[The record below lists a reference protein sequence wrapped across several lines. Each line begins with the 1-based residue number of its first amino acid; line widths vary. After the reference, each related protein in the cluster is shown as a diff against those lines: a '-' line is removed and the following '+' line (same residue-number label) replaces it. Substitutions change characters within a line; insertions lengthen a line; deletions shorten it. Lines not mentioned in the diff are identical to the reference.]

1 MEQKNKM
8 VIYQVFPRWFGN
20 LRPSPVMNG
29 SLAENGVGKFSAF
42 TPLALSKIKE
52 LGITHVWY
60 TGVIEH
66 ATKTDYTLFGIRK
79 DHSAVVKGKAG
90 SPYAIKDYYDIDPD
104 LADNIQNRM
113 SEFEDLVERTHKAG
127 MKVIIDFVPNH
138 VARQYFSDARESF
151 VEDLGQTDN
160 VSKAFDVNNNFYYLP
175 GQTLTLRFDPQRE
188 EDFAYSEFPAKVTGN
203 NHFDAYPSQNDWYET
218 VKLNYGVDYMHGGVC
233 HFNAIPD
240 TWKKMLDILSF
251 WADKGVDGFRCDMAE
266 MVPVEFWS
274 WVIPQVKKVRDVI
287 FIAEVYNP
295 DEYRNY
301 IYTGHFDY
309 LYDKVGLY
317 DTVRAVMC
325 GQAPASNI
333 SHCWQSLEG
342 IQKNMLNFLE
352 NHDEQRI
359 ASDFFAGDARPGIPG
374 MIVSAAMNTN
384 PVMIYS
390 GQELGERGMDAE
402 GFSGR
407 DGRTTIF
414 DYWSVES
421 LRNWN
426 NNGLFDG
433 AKSTPAE
440 RSLREMY
447 AKLLN
452 VVRSEPVI
460 VEGAFYD
467 LMYANSDNPYF
478 NPNRQYAFLRK
489 WKNEVLLVVVNF
501 DRADQCVW
509 VNIPVE
515 AFKALDFEDNK
526 PAELTDLLTGETTI
540 STLTDAY
547 PYQVKLPAYS
557 GKMLKFSFLH
567 KKALF

>member
-1 MEQKNKM
+1 MNAMEQKNKM

-52 LGITHVWY
+52 LGVTHVWY

-66 ATKTDYTLFGIRK
+66 ATKTDYTMFGIRK

-113 SEFEDLVERTHKAG
+113 SEFEDLVKRTHEAG

-138 VARQYFSDARESF
+138 VARQYFSDAREPF

-218 VKLNYGVDYMHGGVC
+218 VKLNYGVDYMHGGAC
-233 HFNAIPD
+233 HFNTIPN
-240 TWKKMLDILSF
+240 TWEKMLEILLF

-266 MVPVEFWS
+266 MVPVEFWN

-342 IQKNMLNFLE
+342 IQKKMLNFLE
-352 NHDEQRI
+352 NHDEQRV

-433 AKSTPAE
+433 AKLTPAE

-467 LMYANSDNPYF
+467 LMYANSGNPYF

-567 KKALF
+567 K

>member
-1 MEQKNKM
+1 MNAMEQKNKM

-52 LGITHVWY
+52 LGVTHVWY

-66 ATKTDYTLFGIRK
+66 ATKTDYTMFGIRK

-113 SEFEDLVERTHKAG
+113 SEFEDLVKRTHEAG

-138 VARQYFSDARESF
+138 VARQYFSDAREPF

-218 VKLNYGVDYMHGGVC
+218 VKLNYGVDYMHGGAC
-233 HFNAIPD
+233 HFNTIPN
-240 TWKKMLDILSF
+240 TWEKMLEILLF

-266 MVPVEFWS
+266 MVPVEFWN

-287 FIAEVYNP
+287 FIAEVYNQ

-352 NHDEQRI
+352 NHDEQRV

-433 AKSTPAE
+433 AKLTPAE

-467 LMYANSDNPYF
+467 LMYANSGNPYF

-567 KKALF
+567 K

>member
-1 MEQKNKM
+1 MNAMEQKNKM

-52 LGITHVWY
+52 LGVTHVWY

-66 ATKTDYTLFGIRK
+66 ATKTDYTMFGIRK

-113 SEFEDLVERTHKAG
+113 SEFEDLVKRTHEAG

-138 VARQYFSDARESF
+138 VARQYFSDAREPF

-218 VKLNYGVDYMHGGVC
+218 VKLNYGVDYMHGGAC
-233 HFNAIPD
+233 HFNTIPN
-240 TWKKMLDILSF
+240 TWEKMLEILLF

-266 MVPVEFWS
+266 MVPVEFWN

-352 NHDEQRI
+352 NHDEQRV
-359 ASDFFAGDARPGIPG
+359 ASDFFARDARPGIPG

-433 AKSTPAE
+433 AKLTPAE

-467 LMYANSDNPYF
+467 LMYANSGNPYF

-567 KKALF
+567 K

>member
-1 MEQKNKM
+1 MNAMEQKNKM

-52 LGITHVWY
+52 LGVTHVWY

-66 ATKTDYTLFGIRK
+66 ATKTDYTMFGIRK

-113 SEFEDLVERTHKAG
+113 SEFEDLVKRTHEAG

-138 VARQYFSDARESF
+138 VARQYFSDARGPF

-218 VKLNYGVDYMHGGVC
+218 VKLNYGVDYMHGGAC
-233 HFNAIPD
+233 HFNTIPN
-240 TWKKMLDILSF
+240 TWEKMLEILLF

-266 MVPVEFWS
+266 MVPVEFWN

-352 NHDEQRI
+352 NHDEQRV

-426 NNGLFDG
+426 NNGHFDG
-433 AKSTPAE
+433 AKLTPAE

-467 LMYANSDNPYF
+467 LMYANSGNPYF

-567 KKALF
+567 K

>member
-1 MEQKNKM
+1 MNAMEQKNKM

-29 SLAENGVGKFSAF
+29 SLSENGVGKFSAF

-52 LGITHVWY
+52 LGVTHVWY

-66 ATKTDYTLFGIRK
+66 ATKTDYTMFGIRK

-113 SEFEDLVERTHKAG
+113 SEFEDLVKRTHEAG

-138 VARQYFSDARESF
+138 VARQYFSDAREPF

-218 VKLNYGVDYMHGGVC
+218 VKLNYGVDYMHGGAC
-233 HFNAIPD
+233 HFNTIPN
-240 TWKKMLDILSF
+240 TWEKMLEILLF

-266 MVPVEFWS
+266 MVPVEFWN

-352 NHDEQRI
+352 NHDEQRV

-433 AKSTPAE
+433 AKLTPAE

-467 LMYANSDNPYF
+467 LMYANSGNPYF

-567 KKALF
+567 K

>member
-1 MEQKNKM
+1 MNAMEQKNKM

-52 LGITHVWY
+52 LGVTHVWY

-66 ATKTDYTLFGIRK
+66 ATKTDYTMFGIRK

-113 SEFEDLVERTHKAG
+113 SEFEDLVKRTHEAG

-138 VARQYFSDARESF
+138 VARQYFSDAREPF

-218 VKLNYGVDYMHGGVC
+218 VKLNYGVAYMHGGAC
-233 HFNAIPD
+233 HFNTIPN
-240 TWKKMLDILSF
+240 TWEKMLEILLF

-266 MVPVEFWS
+266 MVPVEFWN

-352 NHDEQRI
+352 NHDEQRV

-433 AKSTPAE
+433 AKLTPAE

-467 LMYANSDNPYF
+467 LMYANSGNPYF

-567 KKALF
+567 K

>member
-1 MEQKNKM
+1 MNAMEQKNKM

-52 LGITHVWY
+52 LGVTHVWY

-66 ATKTDYTLFGIRK
+66 ATKTDYTMFGIRK

-90 SPYAIKDYYDIDPD
+90 SPYAIKDCYDIDPD

-113 SEFEDLVERTHKAG
+113 SEFEDLVKRTHEAG

-138 VARQYFSDARESF
+138 VARQYFSDAREPF

-218 VKLNYGVDYMHGGVC
+218 VKLNYGVDYMHGGAC
-233 HFNAIPD
+233 HFNTIPN
-240 TWKKMLDILSF
+240 TWEKMLEILLF

-266 MVPVEFWS
+266 MVPVEFWN

-352 NHDEQRI
+352 NHDEQRV

-433 AKSTPAE
+433 AKLTPAE

-467 LMYANSDNPYF
+467 LMYANSGNPYF

-567 KKALF
+567 K

>member
-1 MEQKNKM
+1 MNAMEQKNKM

-113 SEFEDLVERTHKAG
+113 SEFEDLLKRTHEAG

-138 VARQYFSDARESF
+138 VARQYFSDAREPF

-218 VKLNYGVDYMHGGVC
+218 VKLNYGVDYMHGGGC
-233 HFNAIPD
+233 HFNIIPN
-240 TWKKMLDILSF
+240 TWEKMLEILLF

-266 MVPVEFWS
+266 MVPVEFWN
-274 WVIPQVKKVRDVI
+274 WVIPQVKKEHDVI

-325 GQAPASNI
+325 GQAPASSI

-352 NHDEQRI
+352 NHDEQRV

-414 DYWSVES
+414 DYWSIES

-426 NNGLFDG
+426 NNGHFDG
-433 AKSTPAE
+433 AKLTPAE

-467 LMYANSDNPYF
+467 LMYANSGNPYF

-567 KKALF
+567 K

>member
-1 MEQKNKM
+1 MNAMEQKNKM

-52 LGITHVWY
+52 LGVTHVWY

-66 ATKTDYTLFGIRK
+66 ATKTDYTMFGIRK
-79 DHSAVVKGKAG
+79 DHSAVVKVKAG

-113 SEFEDLVERTHKAG
+113 SEFEDLVKRTHEAG

-138 VARQYFSDARESF
+138 VARQYFSDAREPF

-218 VKLNYGVDYMHGGVC
+218 VKLNYGVDYMHGGAC
-233 HFNAIPD
+233 HFNTIPN
-240 TWKKMLDILSF
+240 TWEKMLEILLF

-266 MVPVEFWS
+266 MVPVEFWN

-352 NHDEQRI
+352 NHDEQRV

-433 AKSTPAE
+433 AKLTPAE

-467 LMYANSDNPYF
+467 LMYANSGNPYF

-567 KKALF
+567 K

>member
-1 MEQKNKM
+1 
-8 VIYQVFPRWFGN
+8 
-20 LRPSPVMNG
+20 
-29 SLAENGVGKFSAF
+29 
-42 TPLALSKIKE
+42 
-52 LGITHVWY
+52 
-60 TGVIEH
+60 
-66 ATKTDYTLFGIRK
+66 
-79 DHSAVVKGKAG
+79 
-90 SPYAIKDYYDIDPD
+90 
-104 LADNIQNRM
+104 
-113 SEFEDLVERTHKAG
+113 
-127 MKVIIDFVPNH
+127 
-138 VARQYFSDARESF
+138 
-151 VEDLGQTDN
+151 
-160 VSKAFDVNNNFYYLP
+160 
-175 GQTLTLRFDPQRE
+175 
-188 EDFAYSEFPAKVTGN
+188 
-203 NHFDAYPSQNDWYET
+203 
-218 VKLNYGVDYMHGGVC
+218 
-233 HFNAIPD
+233 
-240 TWKKMLDILSF
+240 
-251 WADKGVDGFRCDMAE
+251 
-266 MVPVEFWS
+266 
-274 WVIPQVKKVRDVI
+274 
-287 FIAEVYNP
+287 
-295 DEYRNY
+295 
-301 IYTGHFDY
+301 
-309 LYDKVGLY
+309 
-317 DTVRAVMC
+317 
-325 GQAPASNI
+325 
-333 SHCWQSLEG
+333 
-342 IQKNMLNFLE
+342 MLNFLE
-352 NHDEQRI
+352 NHDEQRV

-433 AKSTPAE
+433 AKLTPAE

-467 LMYANSDNPYF
+467 LMYANSGNPYF

-557 GKMLKFSFLH
+557 GKMLKFSFSINKSFLE
-567 KKALF
+567 KFRCAV

>member
-1 MEQKNKM
+1 MNAMEQKNKM

-52 LGITHVWY
+52 LGGTHVWY

-66 ATKTDYTLFGIRK
+66 ATKTDYTMFGIRK

-113 SEFEDLVERTHKAG
+113 SEFEDLVKRTHEAG

-138 VARQYFSDARESF
+138 VARQYFSDAREPF

-218 VKLNYGVDYMHGGVC
+218 VKLNYGVDYMHGGAC
-233 HFNAIPD
+233 HFNTIPN
-240 TWKKMLDILSF
+240 TWEKMLEILLF

-266 MVPVEFWS
+266 MVPVEFWN

-352 NHDEQRI
+352 NHDEQRV

-433 AKSTPAE
+433 AKLTPAE

-467 LMYANSDNPYF
+467 LMYANSGNPYF

-567 KKALF
+567 K

>member
-1 MEQKNKM
+1 MNAMEQKNKM

-52 LGITHVWY
+52 LGVTHVWY

-66 ATKTDYTLFGIRK
+66 ATKTDYTMFGIRK
-79 DHSAVVKGKAG
+79 DHSAVVQGKAG

-113 SEFEDLVERTHKAG
+113 SEFEDLVKRTHEAG

-138 VARQYFSDARESF
+138 VARQYFSDAREPF

-218 VKLNYGVDYMHGGVC
+218 VKLNYGVDYMHGGAC
-233 HFNAIPD
+233 HFNTIPN
-240 TWKKMLDILSF
+240 TWEKMLEILLF

-266 MVPVEFWS
+266 MVPVEFWN

-352 NHDEQRI
+352 NHDEQRV

-433 AKSTPAE
+433 AKLTPAE

-467 LMYANSDNPYF
+467 LMYANSGNPYF

-567 KKALF
+567 K

>member
-1 MEQKNKM
+1 MNAMEQKNKM

-52 LGITHVWY
+52 LGVSHVWY

-66 ATKTDYTLFGIRK
+66 ATKTDYTMFGIRK
-79 DHSAVVKGKAG
+79 DHSAVVNGKAG

-113 SEFEDLVERTHKAG
+113 SEFEDLVKRTHEAG

-138 VARQYFSDARESF
+138 VARQYFSDAREPF

-218 VKLNYGVDYMHGGVC
+218 VKLNYGVDYMHGGAC
-233 HFNAIPD
+233 HFNTIPN
-240 TWKKMLDILSF
+240 TWEKMLEILLF

-266 MVPVEFWS
+266 MVPVEFWN

-352 NHDEQRI
+352 NHDEQRV

-433 AKSTPAE
+433 AKLTPAE

-467 LMYANSDNPYF
+467 LMYANSGNPYF

-567 KKALF
+567 K

>member
-1 MEQKNKM
+1 MNAMDQKNKM

-113 SEFEDLVERTHKAG
+113 SEFEDLLKRTHEAG

-138 VARQYFSDARESF
+138 VARQYFSDAREPF

-218 VKLNYGVDYMHGGVC
+218 VKLNYGVDYMHGGGG
-233 HFNAIPD
+233 HFNIIPN
-240 TWKKMLDILSF
+240 TWEKMLEILLF

-266 MVPVEFWS
+266 MVPVEFWN
-274 WVIPQVKKVRDVI
+274 WVIPLVKKEHDVI

-352 NHDEQRI
+352 NHDEQRV

-426 NNGLFDG
+426 NNGRFDG
-433 AKSTPAE
+433 AKLTPAE

-447 AKLLN
+447 VKLLN

-467 LMYANSDNPYF
+467 LMYANSGNPYF

-567 KKALF
+567 K